1 MVACAVGMR
10 RVLHPGPGGAWGP
23 LLVGAFGVG
32 LVIAGV
38 FVVDP
43 GAGFPPGAPAG
54 APERL
59 SWHGILHEVG
69 SGWSTSPCSS
79 AVWCSCAGSPRAG
92 SGAWVVACVATVVA
106 VLVLVSW
113 PDPDG
118 LSVRLVL
125 AAAILF
131 GFVAALAARP
141 LRGLPNAAGP
151 SAAAG
156 RAGRRA
162 DPHAQPAPS
171 GWVAW

>member
-69 SGWSTSPCSS
+69 FDGWISIEDGMNGLDEIARS
-79 AVWCSCAGSPRAG
+79 AEFLNRKRGEY
-92 SGAWVVACVATVVA
+92 
-106 VLVLVSW
+106 
-113 PDPDG
+113 
-118 LSVRLVL
+118 
-125 AAAILF
+125 F
-131 GFVAALAARP
+131 GK
-141 LRGLPNAAGP
+141 
-151 SAAAG
+151 S
-156 RAGRRA
+156 
-162 DPHAQPAPS
+162 
-171 GWVAW
+171 